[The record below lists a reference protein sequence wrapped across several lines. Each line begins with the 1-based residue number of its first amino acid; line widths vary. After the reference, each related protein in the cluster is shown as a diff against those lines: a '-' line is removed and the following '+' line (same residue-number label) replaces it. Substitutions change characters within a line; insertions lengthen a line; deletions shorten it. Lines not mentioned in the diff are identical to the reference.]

1 MSQGIDKLKI
11 EDIKPL
17 RDVVFDHLRD
27 AILDGILKPGER
39 LMEVQLAEKLGVSRT
54 PVREA
59 IRKLEIDGFV
69 EMIPRRGA
77 QVSELS
83 IKDVEDVL
91 EVREALEG
99 LAAYLAAAKIKPQ
112 EINELKKAYKGLKKS
127 VDEKNVQEIVK
138 WDSKFHDILLS
149 ASGNPRLIKVNSV
162 LIEQVHR
169 FRKSYVEDTTTA
181 KYILVSH
188 KKILDA
194 IEDQNPDKARKTSEE
209 HIREIKEFILK
220 KYKKISR

>member
-1 MSQGIDKLKI
+1 MSRGIDKLSI
-11 EDIKPL
+11 QDIKPL

-27 AILDGILKPGER
+27 AILDGVLKPGER

-83 IKDVEDVL
+83 IKDVENVL
-91 EVREALEG
+91 EVREVLEG
-99 LAAYLAAAKIKPQ
+99 LAAFLAASKIKK
-112 EINELKKAYKGLKKS
+112 EELSEFEKAYQGLKMS
-127 VDEKNVQEIVK
+127 VEEKNVEDIVK
-138 WDSKFHDILLS
+138 WDSRFHDILLN

-169 FRKSYVEDTTTA
+169 FRKSYVEDTSTA
-181 KYILVSH
+181 NYILASH
-188 KKILDA
+188 KKILEA
-194 IEDQNPDKARKTSEE
+194 IKEKNPEKARAASEE
-209 HIREIKEFILK
+209 HIREIKVFILE
-220 KYKKISR
+220 KYKRSSR